1 MTPQSL
7 EAFDNAIVELR
18 PLLAAVIVANAIFTA
33 RDDEIREAWITWFR
47 SGKSG
52 PEPIEKREDPRWRLS
67 QAASFVADD
76 EYAVAVMGTVLS
88 FDDDK
93 YNYDCRVSRRE
104 ALRHWQTEQSIV
116 SGPIVWTLFWSEKRT
131 ALVDWS
137 GNAIVFHETLD
148 IELHF
153 SAERGYQFR
162 IPVLGIVGE
171 GDNQGR
177 ARVAAADAIRSE
189 TDALLHTMSHT
200 LSREQLERKGVL
212 LGNVDVVASKIS
224 KPLGEHTWV
233 AGRVEKSAD
242 GTPMFRD
249 DRTYGESYEI
259 APGVSVPD
267 DAFLR
272 MAKMGRDDAGDPKGP
287 VVELGEPLDNDPE
300 GTWAEWQKRMGKT

>member
-1 MTPQSL
+1 MTLQGL
-7 EAFDNAIVELR
+7 DAFDSAVSRLR
-18 PLLAAVIVANAIFTA
+18 PLFAALIAANALLAA
-33 RDDEIREAWITWFR
+33 RDKEICEAWIAWFR
-47 SGKSG
+47 SGKTG
-52 PEPIEKREDPRWRLS
+52 QEPPKKEYDPRWRVLH
-67 QAASFVADD
+67 AAADVAAD
-76 EYAVAVMGTVLS
+76 EYAVAVHGSICS
-88 FDDDK
+88 FSEERC
-93 YNYDCRVSRRE
+93 NYSSRVHHRE
-104 ALRHWQTEQSIV
+104 TLHYWQTEQSISSEPARWV
-116 SGPIVWTLFWSEKRT
+116 LFWKDKRESL
-131 ALVDWS
+131 ADS
-137 GNAIVFHETLD
+137 SSNPIVFHEALD

-153 SAERGYQFR
+153 SAERGYRFCV
-162 IPVLGIVGE
+162 PALGIVGE

-233 AGRVEKSAD
+233 AGRVEKNAD

-249 DRTYGESYEI
+249 DRADGESYEI

-300 GTWAEWQKRMGKT
+300 GTWAEWQKRMGRA

>member
-1 MTPQSL
+1 MTPHSL
-7 EAFDNAIVELR
+7 EAFDSAVTELR
-18 PLLAAVIVANAIFTA
+18 PLLAALIVVNTLVAD
-33 RDDEIREAWITWFR
+33 RGRELRKPWLVWFR
-47 SGKSG
+47 SDKTG
-52 PEPIEKREDPRWRLS
+52 PEPPDLEYDPRRRLL
-67 QAASFVADD
+67 QAFAQVAADD
-76 EYAVAVMGTVLS
+76 YAVAVRDTICSL
-88 FDDDK
+88 DDDR
-93 YNYDCRVSRRE
+93 YNYESRVSHRE
-104 ALRHWQTEQSIV
+104 ALRYWRENQLASDPPT
-116 SGPIVWTLFWSEKRT
+116 WLLFWSDKRT
-131 ALVDWS
+131 TLVDS
-137 GNAIVFHETLD
+137 SSNPIVFHEALD

-153 SAERGYQFR
+153 SAERGYR
-162 IPVLGIVGE
+162 CSIPVLGIVGE

-233 AGRVEKSAD
+233 AGRVEKNAD

-249 DRTYGESYEI
+249 DRTDGESYEI

-300 GTWAEWQKRMGKT
+300 GTWAEWQKRMGRA